1 MEKITYKDELLVAFN
16 AQVLPES
23 DLIRGDKNLFT
34 FSPIQDELDKF
45 KQEIKGIYYKEQTC
59 FSQYFLIS
67 RNKFY
72 KNYQYIYYYFPR

>member
-45 KQEIKGIYYKEQTC
+45 KQELRGFIIKSKLALGK
-59 FSQYFLIS
+59 
-67 RNKFY
+67 
-72 KNYQYIYYYFPR
+72 YIQQI

>member
-45 KQEIKGIYYKEQTC
+45 KQEIRGFIIKSKLALGK
-59 FSQYFLIS
+59 
-67 RNKFY
+67 
-72 KNYQYIYYYFPR
+72 YIQQI

>member
-34 FSPIQDELDKF
+34 FSPIQDELINSSKKLRGF
-45 KQEIKGIYYKEQTC
+45 IIKSKLALGK
-59 FSQYFLIS
+59 
-67 RNKFY
+67 
-72 KNYQYIYYYFPR
+72 YIQQI

>member
-34 FSPIQDELDKF
+34 FSPIQDELDKLRGF
-45 KQEIKGIYYKEQTC
+45 IIKSKLALGK
-59 FSQYFLIS
+59 
-67 RNKFY
+67 
-72 KNYQYIYYYFPR
+72 YIQQI